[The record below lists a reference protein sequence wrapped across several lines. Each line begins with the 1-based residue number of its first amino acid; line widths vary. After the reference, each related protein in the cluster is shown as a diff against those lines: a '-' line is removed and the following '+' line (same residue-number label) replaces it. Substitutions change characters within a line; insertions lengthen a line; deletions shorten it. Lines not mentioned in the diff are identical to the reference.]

1 VSECGYSGSVKEHRL
16 HHGLNRNPTAIKS
29 TMGART
35 LSYIE
40 DGQLH
45 AIPAILDRIH
55 AAIDSLAT
63 EAAGR
68 SDA

>member
-1 VSECGYSGSVKEHRL
+1 
-16 HHGLNRNPTAIKS
+16 
-29 TMGART
+29 MGART